1 MTDNLIQV
9 EAIYVEKRN
18 DEVIFECD
26 SEIWN
31 EIFELEKETGCTKI
45 LKEKAID
52 FRKQFPG
59 LVLAV
64 VGDSESFV
72 PRPWNAT
79 AFTADLINTLKKVEE
94 SWLIYRGKDVGISS
108 FIYNAF
114 EEDIRTHET
123 VATKLLA
130 VKPKDE
136 KTQENPIEQTQTPI
150 DKSKASNNQLSFKLP
165 SGKEKDWFNIGL
177 IELLKSLSEKT
188 TPLLSFIT
196 ESEDGKQYHNE
207 LPMEIPVL
215 LVVAE
220 GNIETI
226 HQVETS
232 VESNIPVLLVKGSG
246 KAADLLAD
254 FLTSRE
260 LLSEKTGL
268 LKNQAPTLFGTIF
281 TKSSLNNLEQ
291 RMKKIQEHKHLI
303 TVYDID
309 RSDGN
314 NLEDTIVDAII
325 KGWSLKHIKDDK
337 DDANETSLKLVPI
350 MSEVLKDLHTNQ
362 VLVEP
367 FLNGPQMTEDDE
379 VQLSKVDY
387 TLSEDSTTTDVK
399 TSLYHDDLISRTPEP
414 TTEITLKNDTFGA
427 LPETDANMDNN
438 GTPKAAIGTTDETST
453 IADKTTAGKKSN
465 ELMEILQFSLEPG
478 SLSLYFYIAYQ
489 YSQDP
494 NREKYKTKNTQILLL
509 EAIIANR
516 VDYVSAMLQHGVVFN
531 KEHFEGLYDETLK
544 CEDCKAKDCR
554 SMHAIHHRCDKFLC
568 NSIWCTCLTD
578 CKKCNKKASRDNHS
592 THCIRHTKQTYAVGL
607 EQKVDVCIRARF
619 LCQEL
624 LNFNQID
631 IDAAD
636 TNEDGKENVYY
647 NLLAWALLKNKVELA
662 TVFWSKC
669 NNQLLTAIMASS
681 ILKSMAGNVEST
693 KDKKLYGELMAHSKL
708 FESRVIEM
716 QNTLYEEMETETMD
730 LMEIED
736 EILGMKVSPMVL
748 AFENKMMDVIGH
760 PCIQRRLNRIWY
772 NFEPQD
778 STFTSSD
785 SPNSHKLP
793 VSGAA
798 AKWTDWFQNLCRCS
812 EREWVAQAW
821 LSPLMVFAVH
831 YIFVLAVIV
840 VFSAFLLTDLDVI
853 DSVLDIGIYEWL
865 LYIWLFADFCEEI
878 IIPLIIR
885 TQYKRS
891 KHTVRFKLKRFVLNV
906 WKDLTILSYLI
917 ILNAVCLR
925 IENSSSNHRITL
937 RLYSLGLFTMYMRF
951 LQCMV
956 VHSYFGPKII
966 MIGEMLLELIKFV
979 WIFIVFMMC
988 TGVLYHANMYPSHY
1002 DMWSQKSVT
1011 YWRIWKIISLPYWQ
1025 LYGEL
1030 FLDEIHG
1037 DNNANGSCT
1046 FVEAE
1051 WEQNPDIERCVDYDW
1066 VVLLIAALYMLFTNL
1081 LLVNLII
1088 ALFTFRF
1095 EEVQQNSD
1103 RLWKF
1108 WRYSIIT
1115 DFKRRYPVPLNLILL
1130 PLRIVKLCRRRNVN
1144 CCKKP
1149 KVHCTSHTERDKT
1162 RNSGGKKQTLYRI
1175 QPLQTLHANRCLYS
1189 PLKDILQK
1197 H

>member
-9 EAIYVEKRN
+9 EAVFVEKRN
-18 DEVIFECD
+18 DEVIFECE

-31 EIFELEKETGCTKI
+31 EIFELGETGDTKV

-64 VGDSESFV
+64 VGDSDSFV

-79 AFTADLINTLKKVEE
+79 AFTADLIDTLKKVKE

-114 EEDIRTHET
+114 EEDIRTNET
-123 VATKLLA
+123 LSTKLLA

-136 KTQENPIEQTQTPI
+136 KFHGKPNQKKQTTTS
-150 DKSKASNNQLSFKLP
+150 KSKASTNQLSFKLP
-165 SGKEKDWFNIGL
+165 SGNDKDWFNIGL

-188 TPLLSFIT
+188 TPLLSFVT
-196 ESEDGKQYHNE
+196 ENEDGKQYHNE

-220 GNIETI
+220 GDIETI

-246 KAADLLAD
+246 KAADLLVD

-260 LLSEKTGL
+260 LMSERTGL
-268 LKNQAPTLFGTIF
+268 LKNKAPTLFGTIF
-281 TKSSLNNLEQ
+281 TKSSLYNLEQ
-291 RMKKIQEHKHLI
+291 RMTKIKENQHLI
-303 TVYDID
+303 TVYDVE
-309 RSDGN
+309 RSDEIT
-314 NLEDTIVDAII
+314 LEDTLVDAII
-325 KGWSLKHIKDDK
+325 KGWSLKHIKNDQ
-337 DDANETSLKLVPI
+337 DAIEKSHKLVPI
-350 MSEVLKDLHTNQ
+350 MSGVLKDLYTNQ
-362 VLVEP
+362 V
-367 FLNGPQMTEDDE
+367 DDE
-379 VQLSKVDY
+379 AQSSKVDY
-387 TLSEDSTTTDVK
+387 TICEDSTTTDVQ

-414 TTEITLKNDTFGA
+414 TTETTVKNDENGTSTV
-427 LPETDANMDNN
+427 TDTNDENKLIGN
-438 GTPKAAIGTTDETST
+438 TVTPKATGGATTEDST
-453 IADKTTAGKKSN
+453 YEKSN
-465 ELMEILQFSLEPG
+465 ELMEILQFSLDPG

-494 NREKYKTKNTQILLL
+494 NRVKYKTKNTQILLL
-509 EAIIANR
+509 EAIIADR
-516 VDYVSAMLQHGVVFN
+516 VDYVSAMLQHGIVFN
-531 KEHFEGLYDETLK
+531 TEHFESLYDETFR

-554 SMHAIHHRCDKFLC
+554 SMHAIHHRCDSFRC
-568 NSIWCTCLTD
+568 NLIWCTCLDD
-578 CKKCNKKASRDNHS
+578 CKKCNKKASKNDHS
-592 THCIRHTKQTYAVGL
+592 KHCVKHAGHIIAVGFD
-607 EQKVDVCIRARF
+607 QRVDVCLQARY
-619 LCQEL
+619 LCQKL

-631 IDAAD
+631 ATD
-636 TNEDGKENVYY
+636 TIEEDKKQVYFD
-647 NLLAWALLKNKVELA
+647 LLAWALLGNKVKLA
-662 TVFWSKC
+662 TVFWFKC
-669 NNQLLTAIMASS
+669 KNQLLTAIMASS
-681 ILKSMAGNVEST
+681 ILKSMSSNVEST
-693 KDKKLYGELMAHSKL
+693 KDKKLYGELMEHSKL
-708 FESRVIEM
+708 FENRVIEM
-716 QNTLYEEMETETMD
+716 QNTLYEKRESDTMD

-736 EILGMKVSPMVL
+736 EIFGMKVSPMVL

-772 NFEPQD
+772 NYDPA
-778 STFTSSD
+778 D
-785 SPNSHKLP
+785 SPFSCSDVPNKFSLP
-793 VSGAA
+793 ASGAA
-798 AKWTDWFQNLCRCS
+798 AKWTDWIKNVLRLNES
-812 EREWVAQAW
+812 LWMEQA
-821 LSPLMVFAVH
+821 LVSPLMIFAVH
-831 YIFVLAVIV
+831 YLFVLAVIV
-840 VFSAFLLTDLDVI
+840 WFSAFVLTDLDLI
-853 DSVLDIGIYEWL
+853 GSVWDIGIYEWL
-865 LYIWLFADFCEEI
+865 LYIWLIADFFEEMI
-878 IIPLIIR
+878 VPLIIR
-885 TQYKRS
+885 LQYKRS
-891 KHTVRFKLKRFVLNV
+891 KHTKWFKLKRYIFNV
-906 WKDLTILSYLI
+906 WKVLTLLSYLI
-917 ILNAVCLR
+917 ILSAVCLR
-925 IENSSSNHRITL
+925 IENSSSNHRLTL

-951 LQCMV
+951 LQCMI

-1030 FLDEIHG
+1030 SLEEIQG
-1037 DNNANGSCT
+1037 VNNDNNTCT
-1046 FVEAE
+1046 FVEAD
-1051 WEQNPDIERCVDYDW
+1051 WESNPDIERCVEYDW

-1088 ALFTFRF
+1088 ALFTYRF

-1115 DFKRRYPVPLNLILL
+1115 EFRRRYPVPLNL
-1130 PLRIVKLCRRRNVN
+1130 PLFPLKIVKILRRRNVKLN
-1144 CCKKP
+1144 CCKKK
-1149 KVHCTSHTERDKT
+1149 KVQCSSHTVKDKT
-1162 RNSGGKKQTLYRI
+1162 ENSDGKRRQILDRI
-1175 QPLQTLHANRCLYS
+1175 QPLQTLCANRFLYS
-1189 PLKDILQK
+1189 TVKDTLHK

>member
-9 EAIYVEKRN
+9 EAVFVEKIN
-18 DEVIFECD
+18 EEVIFECEN
-26 SEIWN
+26 EIWN
-31 EIFELEKETGCTKI
+31 EVFELEKEKENRNGTGDTKI
-45 LKEKAID
+45 LKEKALD
-52 FRKQFPG
+52 FRKRFPG

-79 AFTADLINTLKKVEE
+79 AFTADLIDTLKKVKE
-94 SWLIYRGKDVGISS
+94 SWLIYRGKDIGISS

-114 EEDIRTHET
+114 EEDIRTNGT
-123 VATKLLA
+123 LATKLIA

-136 KTQENPIEQTQTPI
+136 KILGKPNQQKQTTTGQ
-150 DKSKASNNQLSFKLP
+150 SKESKNQLSFKLP
-165 SGKEKDWFNIGL
+165 SMNEKDWFNIGL
-177 IELLKSLSEKT
+177 IELLKCLSEKT

-196 ESEDGKQYHNE
+196 ENEDSKQYHNE

-220 GNIETI
+220 GDIETI
-226 HQVETS
+226 HQVESS

-246 KAADLLAD
+246 KAADLLVD
-254 FLTSRE
+254 YLTSRQ
-260 LLSEKTGL
+260 LTSEKTGL
-268 LKNQAPTLFGTIF
+268 LKNNAPTLFGTIF
-281 TKSSLNNLEQ
+281 TKSSFYNLEQ
-291 RMKKIQEHKHLI
+291 RMKKIQENNHLI
-303 TVYDID
+303 TVYDVERADEIT
-309 RSDGN
+309 
-314 NLEDTIVDAII
+314 LEDTIVDAII
-325 KGWSLKHIKDDK
+325 KGWSLKHIKDDQG
-337 DDANETSLKLVPI
+337 DAIGKSHKLAPI
-350 MSEVLKDLHTNQ
+350 MSEVLKDLCTNQ
-362 VLVEP
+362 V
-367 FLNGPQMTEDDE
+367 GDE
-379 VQLSKVDY
+379 TKSTNVDY
-387 TLSEDSTTTDVK
+387 TIPDETYNTAIN
-399 TSLYHDDLISRTPEP
+399 TSLYISDLTPPGTPEP
-414 TTEITLKNDTFGA
+414 AIEIILKHDENESSI
-427 LPETDANMDNN
+427 ETDTNAENKLINDNETLRATD
-438 GTPKAAIGTTDETST
+438 GTAEETST
-453 IADKTTAGKKSN
+453 SDEKSN
-465 ELMEILQFSLEPG
+465 KLMEILQFSLEPG

-509 EAIIANR
+509 EAIIADR
-516 VDYVSAMLQHGVVFN
+516 VEYVSAMLQHGIVFN
-531 KEHFEGLYDETLK
+531 TEHFEGLYDETFR

-554 SMHAIHHRCDKFLC
+554 SMHAIHHRCDNSIC
-568 NSIWCTCLTD
+568 NFIWCTCLQN
-578 CKKCNKKASRDNHS
+578 CKKCNEKASMNGHS
-592 THCIRHTKQTYAVGL
+592 KHCVRHGGHIFAVGIEL
-607 EQKVDVCIRARF
+607 KVDVCLQARY
-619 LCQEL
+619 LCQKL
-624 LNFNQID
+624 LNFNL
-631 IDAAD
+631 IDATD
-636 TNEDGKENVYY
+636 TKEEDKEQVYY
-647 NLLAWALLKNKVELA
+647 DLLAWALLGNKVELA

-669 NNQLLTAIMASS
+669 KNQLLTAIMASS
-681 ILKSMAGNVEST
+681 ILKSMASNVEST
-693 KDKKLYGELMAHSKL
+693 KDKKLYGELMEHSKL
-708 FESRVIEM
+708 FENRVIEM
-716 QNTLYEEMETETMD
+716 QNTLYEKREIETMD

-748 AFENKMMDVIGH
+748 AFENKMIDVIGH

-772 NFEPQD
+772 NFNP
-778 STFTSSD
+778 TD
-785 SPNSHKLP
+785 SPFSFSDGPNNLNIP
-793 VSGAA
+793 ASGAA
-798 AKWTDWFQNLCRCS
+798 AKWTDWFKNLYRFTES
-812 EREWVAQAW
+812 IWMEQTW

-831 YIFVLAVIV
+831 YLFVFAVIV
-840 VFSAFLLTDLDVI
+840 WFSAFVLTDLDI
-853 DSVLDIGIYEWL
+853 IGSVSEIGIYEWL

-878 IIPLIIR
+878 IVPLIIR

-891 KHTVRFKLKRFVLNV
+891 KHTLWFKLKRFVRNV
-906 WKDLTILSYLI
+906 WKVLTCLSYLI
-917 ILNAVCLR
+917 ILSAVFMR

-951 LQCMV
+951 LQCMI

-988 TGVLYHANMYPSHY
+988 TGVLYHANMYPSHF

-1030 FLDEIHG
+1030 FLDEIQG
-1037 DNNANGSCT
+1037 DKYEDNVTCT
-1046 FVEAE
+1046 FVEAD
-1051 WEQNPDIERCVDYDW
+1051 WESNPDIERCVDYDW

-1115 DFKRRYPVPLNLILL
+1115 EFRRRYPVPLNLPLL
-1130 PLRIVKLCRRRNVN
+1130 PLRIVKLCRLRNAKLN

-1149 KVHCTSHTERDKT
+1149 KVHCSSHTEREQT
-1162 RNSGGKKQTLYRI
+1162 GNSGGKRRQILNKI

-1189 PLKDILQK
+1189 PLKDTLQK